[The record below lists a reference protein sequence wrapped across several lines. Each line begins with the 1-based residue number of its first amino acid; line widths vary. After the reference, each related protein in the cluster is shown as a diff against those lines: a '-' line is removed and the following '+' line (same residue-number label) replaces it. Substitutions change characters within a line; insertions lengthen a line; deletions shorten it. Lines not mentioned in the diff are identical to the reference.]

1 MAWASRNLATRRFNL
16 NLNQEDA
23 FVLGY
28 FGVKFHFNDITA
40 SEIIKSAEVTS
51 DKSGERRLWSNADE
65 LSGAFSALCESVN
78 GVPGGTLNFVD
89 VVAMGGTKWGIAGG
103 IDFGDQITL
112 RFRELQGMPI
122 SKAISAWVNLIRHT
136 NSGVSMLVDN
146 EYTKTN
152 WTCDMTYWIT
162 RPNGKSVE
170 CGLEF
175 QGIYPMSDL
184 DSQTNTDITAVD
196 GQTFD
201 VNFHVDAMYWDYKT
215 TAKAQ
220 GLVDEFYDSAKQVYY
235 NHRSDKADN

>member
-28 FGVKFHFNDITA
+28 FGVHFSFSSTTA
-40 SEIIKSAEVTS
+40 DEIIKSAQVTS
-51 DKSGERRLWSNADE
+51 DKDADRRLWSNADD
-65 LSGAFSALCESVN
+65 LAGTFSALCEAVS

-89 VVAMGGTKWGIAGG
+89 ITAMGGTKWGAAGS
-103 IDFGDQITL
+103 IDFGDQVTL
-112 RFRELQGMPI
+112 RFRELSGMPLT
-122 SKAISAWVNLIRHT
+122 KAIGAWANLVRHT

-152 WTCDMTYWIT
+152 WTADLTYWIL

-170 CGLEF
+170 A
-175 QGIYPMSDL
+175 GIKFTGVYPMSDL
-184 DSQTNTDITAVD
+184 GSQINTDITSVD

-201 VNFHVDAMYWDYKT
+201 VNFHVDDMYWDANST
-215 TAKAQ
+215 REAQ
-220 GLVDEFYDSAKQVYY
+220 SLVDQYY
-235 NHRSDKADN
+235 ENGKAAYWNHTAGSLG